1 MLASFSAG
9 VASIS
14 TVPAK
19 GAGRSPDSQI
29 SAGARRN
36 RVNEWELCALWR
48 QHREISRHD
57 QLIRAQFF
65 EAVQAQQAHSGV
77 DFPCQDANG
86 MRHTGLP
93 GERGRIVERAADEHE
108 ICA

>member
-36 RVNEWELCALWR
+36 RVNEWDQPVVLVTVARQTALPSEVGW
-48 QHREISRHD
+48 SMPWSCST
-57 QLIRAQFF
+57 LYT
-65 EAVQAQQAHSGV
+65 AVLFA
-77 DFPCQDANG
+77 G
-86 MRHTGLP
+86 MP
-93 GERGRIVERAADEHE
+93 SIP
-108 ICA
+108 